1 MANDKGNNAIE
12 AAPNDVEAINNT
24 PSKKKFPTPQYLVTI
39 YSKNVVL
46 VDRDDADELTEKN
59 WNQNLV
65 AG

>member
-1 MANDKGNNAIE
+1 MANDKENNDDV
-12 AAPNDVEAINNT
+12 DVEAVNNT
-24 PSKKKFPTPQYLVTI
+24 PNKKKFPTPQYLVTI
-39 YSKNVVL
+39 YSKNIVL